1 MNIQIFQL
9 QIEPANVS
17 TNEKKIQHWFEQ
29 NLNSET
35 DVVVLPEMWNQGY
48 ALSQLD
54 ILADND
60 LQRSYNFI
68 AQLAKMYQVDIVAG
82 SVANKKDGKIF
93 NTAFT
98 VLKYQTLINS

>member
-48 ALSQLD
+48 AL
-54 ILADND
+54 
-60 LQRSYNFI
+60 
-68 AQLAKMYQVDIVAG
+68 
-82 SVANKKDGKIF
+82 
-93 NTAFT
+93 
-98 VLKYQTLINS
+98 